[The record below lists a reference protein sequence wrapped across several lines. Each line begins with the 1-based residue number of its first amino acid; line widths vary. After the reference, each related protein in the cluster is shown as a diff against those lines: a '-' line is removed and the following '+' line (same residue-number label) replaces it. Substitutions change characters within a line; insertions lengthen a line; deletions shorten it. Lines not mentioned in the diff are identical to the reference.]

1 VIQDGAGKIELQYND
16 KYGAYP
22 VSIKLFEPA
31 TRIPELRLVNKAPM
45 YSIVKDKNALRDLS
59 TFLSS
64 AKGFENIFTDGFIPV
79 GRATVQAVNNLKDGG
94 VIPFMNIGENIH
106 EIYKDEERRIIRMND
121 VVAREQ
127 FVRAGFPVRHSHTNA
142 DGDDGSMTPSELVE
156 HAISNGVT
164 RSLCYRPQQYGG
176 VEGSE
181 KVL

>member
-1 VIQDGAGKIELQYND
+1 
-16 KYGAYP
+16 
-22 VSIKLFEPA
+22 
-31 TRIPELRLVNKAPM
+31 
-45 YSIVKDKNALRDLS
+45 
-59 TFLSS
+59 
-64 AKGFENIFTDGFIPV
+64 
-79 GRATVQAVNNLKDGG
+79 VNNLKDGG